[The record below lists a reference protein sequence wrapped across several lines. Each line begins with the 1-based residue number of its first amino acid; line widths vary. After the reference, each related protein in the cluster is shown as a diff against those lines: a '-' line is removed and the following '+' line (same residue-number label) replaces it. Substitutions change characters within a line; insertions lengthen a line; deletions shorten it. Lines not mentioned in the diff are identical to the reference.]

1 MFSTQILFYKIN
13 FFVLAWPISCKDLM
27 DRIPA
32 SADLIILNFVS
43 VGANF
48 DFGTISLL
56 VLLLLARPVS
66 GLATCKYF
74 KMFNLIKYL
83 SCPTSALELDL
94 GI

>member
-1 MFSTQILFYKIN
+1 
-13 FFVLAWPISCKDLM
+13 M
-27 DRIPA
+27 DWIPA

-66 GLATCKYF
+66 GHL
-74 KMFNLIKYL
+74 
-83 SCPTSALELDL
+83 
-94 GI
+94 